1 MQRVLDCFPFR
12 HARWRVPF
20 PAISTQGSSVS
31 DSLGRT
37 GASYRLP
44 LSHRS
49 PLGYIPRQDER
60 AKATK
65 GRHILANLS
74 PGDQAPDFRLARDG
88 GQTISLADFKG
99 KKLVLYFYPKADT
112 PGCTAEARAFS
123 LLNDAFARAGTTVV
137 GVSADTVRA
146 QDAFKRKHKLTTPLA
161 SDESHRMLESYG
173 VWGKKSMYGRTF
185 LGITRTTVLI
195 GSDGRI
201 ARVWPKVKVPAHA
214 EEVLAAAKALP

>member
-1 MQRVLDCFPFR
+1 M
-12 HARWRVPF
+12 
-20 PAISTQGSSVS
+20 
-31 DSLGRT
+31 
-37 GASYRLP
+37 
-44 LSHRS
+44 
-49 PLGYIPRQDER
+49 
-60 AKATK
+60 
-65 GRHILANLS
+65 ANLS

-123 LLNDAFARAGTTVV
+123 SLNDAFARAGTAVV

-146 QDAFKRKHKLTTPLA
+146 QDSFKRKHKLTTPLA
-161 SDESHRMLESYG
+161 SDEGHRMLESYG

-201 ARVWPKVKVPAHA
+201 ARVWSRVKVPGHA
-214 EEVLAAAKALP
+214 EEVLVAVKALP